1 MDEQIL
7 IRISPVLEAAKCM
20 NLDRPCVIA
29 IDGRSASG
37 KSTVADALA
46 AALNADIVHMDD
58 FFLPKELRTP
68 ERLASTGGN
77 VHYERFI
84 RQVLPCIAK
93 NEEFEYDI
101 FSCQTMDFSGKRKIC
116 SRKCRI
122 VEGSYSCH
130 PEFGSYADI
139 TVFSDIDSDEQIKR
153 IIKRNGDKAAKLF
166 AEKWIPMEEQYFKEF
181 AINRKCSIV
190 I

>member
-1 MDEQIL
+1 MDE
-7 IRISPVLEAAKCM
+7 RISPILEAAKQKS
-20 NLDRPCVIA
+20 LDRPCIIA

-37 KSTVADALA
+37 KSTAAKALA

-68 ERLASTGGN
+68 DRLTSPGGN

-84 RQVLPCIAK
+84 EQVLPCLAK
-93 NEEFEYDI
+93 NNEFEYDI
-101 FSCQTMDFSGKRKIC
+101 FSCHSMDFSGKRTIRSKEY
-116 SRKCRI
+116 RI

-130 PEFGSYADI
+130 PEFGNYADI
-139 TVFSDIDSDEQIKR
+139 TVFSDIDSEEQIKR
-153 IIKRNGDKAAKLF
+153 IIKRNGADMAKVF
-166 AEKWIPMEEQYFKEF
+166 AERWIPMEEQYFKEF
-181 AINRKCSIV
+181 AVKSRCSIV